1 VGQLRSIVETCEPRH
16 DVLSGGLADNHFAA
30 QLDQVVR
37 NPEGYPIYGDPG
49 EFFTLTF
56 PTSGLR
62 RLLARTFGRLSHAK
76 VEAAEHGVIR
86 AETSFGGGKT
96 HSLMAVYHLAKGA
109 RPANLAEFIDP
120 AVLPAH
126 CQVAAVVADTLD
138 PENGL
143 VTNGIRSY
151 TLWGE
156 IAAQLGPD
164 AYARLRASD
173 EGRTA
178 PGKATWAEIVG
189 ATPTIIIIDE
199 IAQHLRQLSSSGNP
213 DVRRMASAIPAFL
226 KNLFELAIG
235 SPSVVV
241 IVTLATSAD
250 AYGSETNELSALL
263 DELEDGFASALADTQ
278 SVLARSGQV
287 IKPAEDQEIGEI
299 LKRRLFASIDAG
311 AAAEAGAAY
320 RAYYEELLARGE
332 QLTGGAEAPVTY
344 GEAVAA
350 SYPFHPELI
359 RVLDKRIGSIALF
372 QRARGALKLLAEVI
386 ASVWGREADT
396 EILNV
401 ADIDYGR
408 AEVIAHLTIGIGRAD
423 FEGVAKVDFAAGDSH
438 AAAVDATRFAG
449 RTPYAARACRTVFS
463 HSLELVAT
471 AGAGRADY
479 LLGTL
484 RVGNEPEVIGEALA
498 AVEAVAWHLFY
509 DGLRWR
515 FLVEPNANKIVAEEM
530 KNIPNTRVNEELEE
544 RVRRTFPSDGTVKA
558 IHFPTGP
565 GDVPDQPS
573 LRLVV
578 FHHYDIDVTDRT
590 AAAAPDRARLLL
602 DRVGVAEG
610 IRTYRN
616 SLVFLVADRDAKE
629 AMRERV
635 RADIAGS
642 TLVHDSSRLE
652 AFAPEVRTRIKAV
665 ADKAKLEARVAVA
678 RCFKHLYIP
687 WSDKANGYLRHVELS
702 PKAQGEADKAQTKV
716 ILQALV
722 DEGKVR
728 TQNLATDY
736 LKAKAWPKGAEHV
749 STQAITEAFWRDHGA
764 QLILDPTKL
773 RDAIREGVRNGS
785 WVYYDIQAQRAWQ
798 ASDPPPPVQL
808 SDEALLYTPAE
819 AERLGLLGREVRVDD
834 ILRVFTGLMM
844 TGPELRGGLESVLN
858 REPTKTEIAEVLARA
873 VSAGEASKF
882 VAVAGTVEPGKLA
895 CTPAQVRKA
904 SLDSITLLTP
914 EQAKKRD
921 IVFGRDVRPVKVVE
935 AKGVAGVA
943 FQALQDKALEINSPG
958 FRSLSITAA
967 AETGEGPR
975 DLSLLGK
982 AIAMLPKFDISAELD
997 LALDFK
1003 GLSPGVEFTLSGSAA
1018 DYQRVEDAILALA
1031 KAASAVAGTL
1041 RLDLHFAQ
1049 PCRPDGQEY
1058 SRIRRVLTDL
1068 QPGELRLKGV
1078 LA

>member
-1 VGQLRSIVETCEPRH
+1 VETCEPRR

-37 NPEGYPIYGDPG
+37 NPEAYPVYGDPG
-49 EFFTLTF
+49 EFFALTF
-56 PTSGLR
+56 PTSGLK
-62 RLLARTFGRLSHAK
+62 RLLARTFGRLSQAK

-109 RPANLAEFIDP
+109 RPANLADFIDP
-120 AVLPAH
+120 AMLPAH

-151 TLWGE
+151 TIWGE

-164 AYARLRASD
+164 AYAKLRASD

-189 ATPTIIIIDE
+189 DTPTVIIIDE

-235 SPSVVV
+235 TPSVVV
-241 IVTLATSAD
+241 IVTLATTAD
-250 AYGSETNELSALL
+250 AYGTETNELSALL
-263 DELEDGFASALADTQ
+263 DELEGGFTTALADTQ

-287 IKPAEDQEIGEI
+287 IKPAEDNEIGEI

-311 AAAEAGAAY
+311 AVAEAGEAY
-320 RAYYEELLARGE
+320 RAYYEGLLARGE
-332 QLTGGAEAPVTY
+332 QLGGGAEAPVTY

-386 ASVWGREADT
+386 AGVWARGADT

-408 AEVIAHLTIGIGRAD
+408 ADVLAHLTIGIGRGD
-423 FEGVAKVDFAAGDSH
+423 FDGVAKVDFAAGDSH
-438 AAAVDATRFAG
+438 AAVVDATRFAG
-449 RTPYAARACRTVFS
+449 RAPYATRACRTVFS

-484 RVGNEPEVIGEALA
+484 RVGDEPTVIGEALA

-544 RVRRTFPSDGTVKA
+544 RVRRTFPSDGPVKA

-565 GDVPDQPS
+565 GDVPDQAS

-590 AAAAPDRARLLL
+590 AAVAPDKARLLL

-616 SLVFLVADRDAKE
+616 SLVFLVADQDARE

-642 TLVHDSSRLE
+642 TLVHDPSRLE
-652 AFAPEVRTRIKAV
+652 AFSPEVRARIKAV

-687 WSDKANGYLRHVELS
+687 WLDKANGYLRHVELS

-722 DEGKVR
+722 DDGKVR

-736 LKAKAWPKGAEHV
+736 LKAKAWPKGAEQV
-749 STQAITEAFWRDHGA
+749 STQAISEAFWRDHGA
-764 QLILDPTKL
+764 QLVLDPTKL
-773 RDAIREGVRNGS
+773 RDVIRDGVRNGS

-808 SDEALLYTPAE
+808 SEEALLYTPAE
-819 AERLGLLGREVRVDD
+819 AERLGLLGREARVEDV
-834 ILRVFTGLMM
+834 LRVFTGLMM

-873 VSAGEASKF
+873 VSAGEASKI
-882 VAVAGTVEPGKLA
+882 VAVAGAVEPGKLA

-904 SLDSITLLTP
+904 SLDTITLLTS
-914 EQAKKRD
+914 EEAKKRD

-943 FQALQDKALEINSPG
+943 FQALQDKAVEVDSPG
-958 FRSLSITAA
+958 FRTLSITAA
-967 AETGEGPR
+967 ADTGEGPR

-1003 GLSPGVEFTLSGSAA
+1003 GLSPGVEFTLSGNAA
-1018 DYQRVEDAILALA
+1018 DYQRVEDAILTLA

-1041 RLDLHFAQ
+1041 RLDLHFEQ

-1058 SRIRRVLTDL
+1058 GRIRRVLADL

>member
-1 VGQLRSIVETCEPRH
+1 
-16 DVLSGGLADNHFAA
+16 VLSGGLADSHFAA

-37 NPEGYPIYGDPG
+37 NPEAYPIYGDPG
-49 EFFTLTF
+49 EFFALTF
-56 PTSGLR
+56 PTAGLR
-62 RLLARTFGRLSHAK
+62 RLLARTFGRLSRTK
-76 VEAAEHGVIR
+76 VEGAEHGVIR

-109 RPANLAEFIDP
+109 RPANLTDFLDP
-120 AVLPAH
+120 AILPER

-143 VTNGIRSY
+143 VTDGIRSY
-151 TLWGE
+151 TMWGE

-164 AYARLRASD
+164 AYATLRASD

-189 ATPTIIIIDE
+189 DTPTIIIIDE

-213 DVRRMASAIPAFL
+213 DVRRMAGAIPAFL
-226 KNLFELAIG
+226 KNLFELAVG
-235 SPSVVV
+235 TPSVVV
-241 IVTLATSAD
+241 LLTLATAAD
-250 AYGSETNELSALL
+250 AYGSETNELSTLL
-263 DELEDGFASALADTQ
+263 DELEGGFATALADTQ

-287 IKPAEDQEIGEI
+287 IKPAEDDEIGEI
-299 LKRRLFASIDAG
+299 LKRRLFARIDAG
-311 AAAEAGAAY
+311 AAVEAGDAY
-320 RAYYEELLARGE
+320 RAYYEGLLAKGE
-332 QLTGGAEAPVTY
+332 QLAGGADAPVTY
-344 GEAVAA
+344 GEAVTAA
-350 SYPFHPELI
+350 YPFHPELI

-386 ASVWGREADT
+386 ASVWARRADT

-401 ADIDYGR
+401 ADLDYGR
-408 AEVIAHLTIGIGRAD
+408 PEILAHLTIGIGRGD
-423 FEGVAKVDFAAGDSH
+423 FEGVAKVDFAAGDAH
-438 AAAVDATRFAG
+438 AAMVDATRFAG
-449 RTPYAARACRTVFS
+449 RPPYASRACRTVFS

-471 AGAGRADY
+471 AGAGRNDY

-484 RVGNEPEVIGEALA
+484 RVGDDPTVIGEALA

-509 DGLRWR
+509 DGARWR

-530 KNIPNTRVNEELEE
+530 KNVPNTRVNEELEE
-544 RVRRTFPSDGTVKA
+544 RIRRTFPSDGPVKA
-558 IHFPTGP
+558 IHFPAGP
-565 GDVPDQPS
+565 ADVPDQAS

-578 FHHYDIDVTDRT
+578 FHHYDVEVTDRT
-590 AAAAPDRARLLL
+590 AAAAPDKARLVL

-616 SLVFLVADRDAKE
+616 SLVFLVADQDAKE

-635 RADIAGS
+635 RADIAAS
-642 TLVHDSSRLE
+642 TLVHDPSRLE
-652 AFAPEVRTRIKAV
+652 AFSPEVRARIKAV

-678 RCFKHLYIP
+678 RCFKHLYVP
-687 WSDKANGYLRHVELS
+687 WLDKANGYLRHIELS

-716 ILQALV
+716 LLQALV

-736 LKAKAWPKGAEHV
+736 LKAKAWPKSAEEI
-749 STQAITEAFWRDHGA
+749 STQAIAEAFWRDHAA

-773 RDAIREGVRNGS
+773 RDTIRDGVRNGS
-785 WVYYDIQAQRAWQ
+785 WIYYDIQAQRAWQ

-808 SDEALLYTPAE
+808 SDEALLYTLAE

-834 ILRVFTGLMM
+834 VMAVFTSSMM
-844 TGPELRGGLESVLN
+844 TGPELRAGLEPVLK

-873 VSAGEASKF
+873 VSAGEASKL

-904 SLDSITLLTP
+904 SLDTITLLTP
-914 EQAKKRD
+914 EEAKKRD

-935 AKGVAGVA
+935 ARGVAGVA
-943 FQALQDKALEINSPG
+943 FQALQDKAVEVDSPG
-958 FRSLSITAA
+958 FSTLSISAA
-967 AETGEGPR
+967 ADAGEGPR

-1003 GLSPGVEFTLSGSAA
+1003 GLSPGVEFTLSGSAV

-1031 KAASAVAGTL
+1031 KAASVVAGTL

-1058 SRIRRVLTDL
+1058 GRIRRVLTDL

>member
-1 VGQLRSIVETCEPRH
+1 
-16 DVLSGGLADNHFAA
+16 VLSGGLADNHFAA

-37 NPEGYPIYGDPG
+37 NPKAYPIYGDPA

-56 PTSGLR
+56 PTSGLK
-62 RLLARTFGRLSHAK
+62 RLLARTFGRLSRAR

-96 HSLMAVYHLAKGA
+96 HSLMAVYHLAMGA

-120 AVLPAH
+120 AVLPDH

-151 TLWGE
+151 TIWGE

-164 AYARLRASD
+164 AYAKLRASD

-189 ATPTIIIIDE
+189 DTPTIIIIDE

-235 SPSVVV
+235 TPSVVV

-250 AYGSETNELSALL
+250 AYGTETNELSVLL
-263 DELEDGFASALADTQ
+263 DELEGGFATTLADTQ

-311 AAAEAGAAY
+311 ATAEAGDAY
-320 RAYYEELLARGE
+320 RAYYEGLLSRGE
-332 QLTGGAEAPVTY
+332 QLTGGADAPVTY

-386 ASVWGREADT
+386 ASVWAREADT

-408 AEVIAHLTIGIGRAD
+408 AEVLAHLTIGIGRGD

-449 RTPYAARACRTVFS
+449 RSRYATRACRTVFS

-484 RVGNEPEVIGEALA
+484 RVGDEPEVIGEALA

-530 KNIPNTRVNEELEE
+530 KNVPNTRVNEELEE
-544 RVRRTFPSDGTVKA
+544 RVRRTFPSDGPVKA

-565 GDVPDQPS
+565 GDVPDQAS

-590 AAAAPDRARLLL
+590 AASAPDKARLLL
-602 DRVGVAEG
+602 DRVGMAEG

-635 RADIAGS
+635 RADIAGG
-642 TLVHDSSRLE
+642 TLVHDPSRRE
-652 AFAPEVRTRIKAV
+652 AFSPEVRARITAV

-678 RCFKHLYIP
+678 RCFKHLYVP
-687 WSDKANGYLRHVELS
+687 WLDKANGYLRHVELS

-764 QLILDPTKL
+764 QLIIDSTKL
-773 RDAIREGVRNGS
+773 RDAIRDGVRNGS

-798 ASDPPPPVQL
+798 ASDPPAPVQL

-819 AERLGLLGREVRVDD
+819 AERLGLLGREMRVED
-834 ILRVFTGLMM
+834 ILRVFTGPMM
-844 TGPELRGGLESVLN
+844 TGPELRAGLESVLN
-858 REPTKTEIAEVLARA
+858 REPTKTEIGEVLARA
-873 VSAGEASKF
+873 VSAGEASKI
-882 VAVAGTVEPGKLA
+882 VAVAGAVEPGKLA

-904 SLDSITLLTP
+904 SLNTITLLTP
-914 EQAKKRD
+914 EEAKKRD
-921 IVFGRDVRPVKVVE
+921 IVFGRDVRPVKIVE

-943 FQALQDKALEINSPG
+943 FQALQDKAVEVDSPG
-958 FRSLSITAA
+958 FRTLSVAAA
-967 AETGEGPR
+967 AEAGEGPR

-982 AIAMLPKFDISAELD
+982 AIAMLPKFDISTELD

-1003 GLSPGVEFTLSGSAA
+1003 GLSPGAEFTLSGSAA

-1031 KAASAVAGTL
+1031 KTAAIVAGTL

-1049 PCRPDGQEY
+1049 PCQPDGQEY
-1058 SRIRRVLTDL
+1058 GRIRRVLTDL